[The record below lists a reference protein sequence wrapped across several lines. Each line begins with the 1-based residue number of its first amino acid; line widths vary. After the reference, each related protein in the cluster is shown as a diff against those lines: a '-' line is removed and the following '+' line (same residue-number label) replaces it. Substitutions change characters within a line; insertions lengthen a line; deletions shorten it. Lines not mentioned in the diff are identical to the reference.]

1 MPDGI
6 IQMSFMPIPFTEP
19 QPRTNRSE
27 HSFARKIQAG
37 FWVVGAIL
45 LSIGLASYQS
55 LREFDE
61 TVDWAAH
68 SQEILVR
75 LQTVLSDVQDI
86 EIGLRGY
93 IMTGKERFL
102 SPYKNGLDAL
112 SRDRKALSTIVQED
126 PLDHPDQPHNLAT
139 LEALIDKKVALLN
152 AMLALRKDLP

>member
-6 IQMSFMPIPFTEP
+6 LQMSFMPIPSTKP
-19 QPRTNRSE
+19 QPQTNRSE
-27 HSFARKIQAG
+27 HSFAHKIQIR

-45 LSIGLASYQS
+45 LLIGLVSYQS
-55 LREFDE
+55 IQEFDE

-93 IMTGKERFL
+93 VMPNAWMSVGVLVDKSCWALVQTNSSGLSCGAYPGKRWT
-102 SPYKNGLDAL
+102 
-112 SRDRKALSTIVQED
+112 RC
-126 PLDHPDQPHNLAT
+126 
-139 LEALIDKKVALLN
+139 LLC
-152 AMLALRKDLP
+152 